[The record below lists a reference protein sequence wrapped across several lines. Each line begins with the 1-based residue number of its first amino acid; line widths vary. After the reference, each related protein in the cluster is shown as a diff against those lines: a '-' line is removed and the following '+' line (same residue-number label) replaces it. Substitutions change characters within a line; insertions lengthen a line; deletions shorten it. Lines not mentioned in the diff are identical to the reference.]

1 MGAGSG
7 INHSG
12 FTTLLKSQHRYLSKN
27 LCFCILYNTMQI
39 QIQVRVTLHWI
50 WTRSRGHKIKQNKLS
65 KRFRMSQIKL
75 AKNNT
80 KMYNTY
86 RVPVPL
92 LFQFSLI
99 LHKRNQGVFLL
110 QKVSH
115 SAKPSRSR
123 SKTLLKMLPKI
134 LLCSSVCLLVGIF
147 VLVWVFCVF
156 FENRLFKKTYEV
168 TQKKYEW
175 GFKNSHS
182 QVYRNIFTQKNVSI
196 LFTNINDS
204 DQSPRFCY
212 PN

>member
-1 MGAGSG
+1 
-7 INHSG
+7 
-12 FTTLLKSQHRYLSKN
+12 
-27 LCFCILYNTMQI
+27 MQI

-65 KRFRMSQIKL
+65 KRFRMSQIKI

-86 RVPVPL
+86 RVPVLL

-99 LHKRNQGVFLL
+99 LHNRNQGVFLL

-115 SAKPSRSR
+115 NAKPSRSR

-196 LFTNINDS
+196 LFTNINNS
-204 DQSPRFCY
+204 VHSPRFC
-212 PN
+212 